1 VSTAFS
7 KQKMADAPVP
17 SATRPSRVP
26 SEQDLWTQPEP
37 DDQYAD
43 VVSAS
48 ARTRS
53 LSIGGSSLSVS
64 IHEELDQLD
73 HHSPRARFSR
83 SGSELTFA
91 LTLSQSELDVA
102 KSVALA
108 GGPGAKT
115 RRVLKLSVKTKPKTR
130 SMLFCAVL
138 WRLIP
143 ACAAA
148 AVVFGAASRWGHSA
162 PSLFGRSGAP
172 ASLEGG
178 ARAALLSRETARGS
192 IESYS
197 WGVEPE
203 AGPLDAATTV
213 VLQQGSAIL
222 SQARPPRAAS
232 PAGRNPRSPFPSPPF
247 SPSARPRP
255 RRRAPR
261 SSTSGSSGT
270 TRAWRPPRRR
280 RSSSSGSSAR
290 RCTPTRPA

>member
-1 VSTAFS
+1 MSTAFS

-48 ARTRS
+48 ARSPLALDRRLLALGEHS
-53 LSIGGSSLSVS
+53 RGGSTSATTTR
-64 IHEELDQLD
+64 
-73 HHSPRARFSR
+73 RARGFSR

-148 AVVFGAASRWGHSA
+148 AVVFGAAGRLGPSA

-172 ASLEGG
+172 AGLEGG

-222 SQARPPRAAS
+222 SQARPRAVS

-247 SPSARPRP
+247 SRSA
-255 RRRAPR
+255 APN
-261 SSTSGSSGT
+261 
-270 TRAWRPPRRR
+270 AP
-280 RSSSSGSSAR
+280 
-290 RCTPTRPA
+290 

>member
-1 VSTAFS
+1 
-7 KQKMADAPVP
+7 MADAPVP

-130 SMLFCAVL
+130 TMLFCAVL

-172 ASLEGG
+172 V
-178 ARAALLSRETARGS
+178 RRE
-192 IESYS
+192 
-197 WGVEPE
+197 
-203 AGPLDAATTV
+203 
-213 VLQQGSAIL
+213 
-222 SQARPPRAAS
+222 
-232 PAGRNPRSPFPSPPF
+232 
-247 SPSARPRP
+247 
-255 RRRAPR
+255 
-261 SSTSGSSGT
+261 
-270 TRAWRPPRRR
+270 
-280 RSSSSGSSAR
+280 
-290 RCTPTRPA
+290 